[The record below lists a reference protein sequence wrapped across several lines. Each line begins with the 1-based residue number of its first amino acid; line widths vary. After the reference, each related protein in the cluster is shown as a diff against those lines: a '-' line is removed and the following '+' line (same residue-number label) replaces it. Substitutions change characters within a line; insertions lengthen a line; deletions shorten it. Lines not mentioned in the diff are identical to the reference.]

1 MRYSEGSST
10 NEIGFVPN
18 VRSSEKKV
26 RFVIL
31 KARLSEYGKGF
42 VNLNVC

>member
-18 VRSSEKKV
+18 VRSSEKKI

-31 KARLSEYGKGF
+31 KARQSEYGKGS
-42 VNLNVC
+42 VNMKVC